1 MKARKLKWY
10 SPLLLLFGAIL
21 SFADPMTDIL
31 TLVKFYRADRKI
43 WFVVG
48 LAFIILP
55 CLVFAIVYS
64 VFRDRDLSQ
73 YSDSRKCGQVFL
85 CGFHPF
91 SCALVRLQGFFHF
104 LKKWLRSNEIV
115 PGDITLASSVGSD
128 DLVTHI
134 DFAVLFE
141 SVVESAPQFII
152 QLYAASVQEEPVEVI
167 QILSLAVSFV
177 SLTWAF
183 TIADEIIH
191 EGHIIPLKI
200 RHKLA
205 LFVTHSFLLSSRL
218 FAVCYFTV
226 SYKWLVLI
234 VLSFHT
240 LVIAVAD
247 NIRYCLEKGSCGI
260 HFGFGSILF
269 VCAHWLRD
277 DLAAQQAEDDGI
289 DTGNRKST
297 VLRLQLFSNV
307 LFVLENLIMILL
319 FYFSEK
325 SNTWYSLPVTV
336 CVCLLGVMGAVI
348 RIALFKFLLLLS
360 DSDRY
365 SDRYSDIEND
375 SNYNETPELNNNDNS
390 PDDAWY
396 VAPTVWL

>member
-1 MKARKLKWY
+1 
-10 SPLLLLFGAIL
+10 
-21 SFADPMTDIL
+21 MTDIL
-31 TLVKFYRADRKI
+31 TLLKFYRADQKI

-55 CLVFAIVYS
+55 CLVFPIIYS

-91 SCALVRLQGFFHF
+91 SCALVRLQGFAYS
-104 LKKWLRSNEIV
+104 LKKWWRSNKIV
-115 PGDITLASSVGSD
+115 PGDITLANSVSD
-128 DLVTHI
+128 DLLTHI

-152 QLYAASVQEEPVEVI
+152 QLYAASLQEEPVEVI
-167 QILSLAVSFV
+167 QIISLSVSFV

-191 EGHIIPLKI
+191 EGHIISLKI

-205 LFVTHSFLLSSRL
+205 LFATHSLLLSGRL
-218 FAVCYFTV
+218 FAICYFAV
-226 SYKWLVLI
+226 SYKWLVLVI
-234 VLSFHT
+234 LSFHT
-240 LVIAVAD
+240 LVIALAD
-247 NIRYCLEKGSCGI
+247 NIRYYQKGLFWI
-260 HFGFGSILF
+260 QLGFGSIF
-269 VCAHWLRD
+269 FICVHWLRD
-277 DLAAQQAEDDGI
+277 DLAAQHADDDNIDPGI
-289 DTGNRKST
+289 RKSNA
-297 VLRLQLFSNV
+297 LRMQLFSNV
-307 LFVLENLIMILL
+307 LFVLENVTMILL
-319 FYFSEK
+319 FYLSEK
-325 SNTWYSLPVTV
+325 SNTWYSLPVTICV
-336 CVCLLGVMGAVI
+336 CVLTVMGALI
-348 RIALFKFLLLLS
+348 RITLFKFLLLLS
-360 DSDRY
+360 DSD

-375 SNYNETPELNNNDNS
+375 SNCNENPELNNDDNS

>member
-31 TLVKFYRADRKI
+31 TLMKFYRADQKI

-55 CLVFAIVYS
+55 CLVFPIIYS

-91 SCALVRLQGFFHF
+91 SCALVRLQGFFYF

-115 PGDITLASSVGSD
+115 PGDITLGKSVRAD

-167 QILSLAVSFV
+167 QILSLVVSFL

-200 RHKLA
+200 RHKLS

-218 FAVCYFTV
+218 FAICYFAV
-226 SYKWLVLI
+226 SYKWLVLV

-247 NIRYCLEKGSCGI
+247 NIRYYQEGSCWI
-260 HFGFGSILF
+260 HLGFGSILF
-269 VCAHWLRD
+269 VCVHWLRD
-277 DLAAQQAEDDGI
+277 DLTAQQPEDDNI
-289 DTGNRKST
+289 DAANRKST

-307 LFVLENLIMILL
+307 LFVLENFIMILL
-319 FYFSEK
+319 FYFSKK

-336 CVCLLGVMGAVI
+336 CVCLLGVIGAVI
-348 RIALFKFLLLLS
+348 RITLFKFLLLLS
-360 DSDRY
+360 DSD

-375 SNYNETPELNNNDNS
+375 SNCNETPEVKNNDNS

>member
-21 SFADPMTDIL
+21 SFADPLTDIL
-31 TLVKFYRADRKI
+31 TLVKFYLADQKI

-48 LAFIILP
+48 LTSVILP
-55 CLVFAIVYS
+55 CLVFPIIYS
-64 VFRDRDLSQ
+64 VFKDRALSQ
-73 YSDSRKCGQVFL
+73 YSDSRKCAQVFL

-91 SCALVRLQGFFHF
+91 SCALVRLQGFVYF
-104 LKKWLRSNEIV
+104 LKKWLRSSEIV
-115 PGDITLASSVGSD
+115 PAGITLANSVDAD

-167 QILSLAVSFV
+167 QIISLPVSFL

-218 FAVCYFTV
+218 FAICYFAV
-226 SYKWLVLI
+226 GYKWLVLV

-240 LVIAVAD
+240 LVIVVAD
-247 NIRYCLEKGSCGI
+247 NIRYCQKGSYWV
-260 HFGFGSILF
+260 HFGFGSVFF
-269 VCAHWLRD
+269 VCVHWLRD
-277 DLAAQQAEDDGI
+277 DLAGQQAEDDDF
-289 DTGNRKST
+289 DTGNRKSR
-297 VLRLQLFSNV
+297 VLRMQLFSNV
-307 LFVLENLIMILL
+307 LFVLENLMMIML
-319 FYFSEK
+319 FYFSER

-348 RIALFKFLLLLS
+348 RITLFKFLLLLS
-360 DSDRY
+360 N

-375 SNYNETPELNNNDNS
+375 SNCNETPELNNDDNS
-390 PDDAWY
+390 PDDGWY
-396 VAPTVWL
+396 VTPTVWL

>member
-31 TLVKFYRADRKI
+31 TLVKFYRADQKI

-48 LAFIILP
+48 LAFVILP
-55 CLVFAIVYS
+55 CLVFPIIYS

-73 YSDSRKCGQVFL
+73 YTDSRKCAQVFL

-91 SCALVRLQGFFHF
+91 SCALVRLQGFVFF
-104 LKKWLRSNEIV
+104 LKKWMRSNEIV
-115 PGDITLASSVGSD
+115 PGDMTLANSVAAD

-141 SVVESAPQFII
+141 SVVESAPQFVI
-152 QLYAASVQEEPVEVI
+152 QLYAASVQEEAVEVI
-167 QILSLAVSFV
+167 QIISLTVSFLSV
-177 SLTWAF
+177 TWAF
-183 TIADEIIH
+183 TIADEVIH
-191 EGHIIPLKI
+191 EGHITSLKI

-218 FAVCYFTV
+218 LAICYFAV
-226 SYKWLVLI
+226 SYKWLVLG

-247 NIRYCLEKGSCGI
+247 NTRYCLKGNCWI
-260 HFGFGSILF
+260 HFGFGSVFFIC
-269 VCAHWLRD
+269 VHWLRD
-277 DLAAQQAEDDGI
+277 DLAAQQVEDDL
-289 DTGNRKST
+289 DTGSKKIAFKM
-297 VLRLQLFSNV
+297 QLFSNV
-307 LFVLENLIMILL
+307 LFVLENLAMILL

-336 CVCLLGVMGAVI
+336 CVCLLGVMGAVT
-348 RIALFKFLLLLS
+348 RITLFNFFLLLS
-360 DSDRY
+360 DSDK
-365 SDRYSDIEND
+365 YSDIGND
-375 SNYNETPELNNNDNS
+375 SNSEAPELNNDDNS
-390 PDDAWY
+390 PDDTWY

>member
-31 TLVKFYRADRKI
+31 TLVKFYRADQKI

-48 LAFIILP
+48 LGFVILP
-55 CLVFAIVYS
+55 CLVFPIIYS

-73 YSDSRKCGQVFL
+73 YTDSRKCGQVFL

-91 SCALVRLQGFFHF
+91 SCALVRLQGFVYF
-104 LKKWLRSNEIV
+104 LKKWMRSNEIV
-115 PGDITLASSVGSD
+115 PGDMTLANSVDAD

-141 SVVESAPQFII
+141 SVVESAPQFVI
-152 QLYAASVQEEPVEVI
+152 QLYAASVQEEAVEVI
-167 QILSLAVSFV
+167 QIISLTVSFLSV
-177 SLTWAF
+177 TWAF
-183 TIADEIIH
+183 TIADEVIH
-191 EGHIIPLKI
+191 EWHIISLKI

-218 FAVCYFTV
+218 LAICYFAV
-226 SYKWLVLI
+226 SYKWLVLG

-247 NIRYCLEKGSCGI
+247 NTRYCLKGNCWI
-260 HFGFGSILF
+260 HFGFGSVFFIC
-269 VCAHWLRD
+269 VHWLRD
-277 DLAAQQAEDDGI
+277 DLAAQQVEDDL
-289 DTGNRKST
+289 DTGSKKIAFKM
-297 VLRLQLFSNV
+297 QLFSNV
-307 LFVLENLIMILL
+307 LFVLENLAMILL

-336 CVCLLGVMGAVI
+336 CVCLLGVMGAVT
-348 RIALFKFLLLLS
+348 RITLFKFFLLLS
-360 DSDRY
+360 DSDK
-365 SDRYSDIEND
+365 YSDIGND
-375 SNYNETPELNNNDNS
+375 SNSGEAPELNNDDNS
-390 PDDAWY
+390 PDDTWY

>member
-31 TLVKFYRADRKI
+31 TLMKFYRADQKI

-55 CLVFAIVYS
+55 CLVFPIIYS

-91 SCALVRLQGFFHF
+91 SCALVRLQGFFYF

-115 PGDITLASSVGSD
+115 PGDITLGKSVRAD

-167 QILSLAVSFV
+167 QILSLVVSFL

-200 RHKLA
+200 RHKLS

-218 FAVCYFTV
+218 FAICYFAV
-226 SYKWLVLI
+226 SYKWLVLV

-247 NIRYCLEKGSCGI
+247 NIRYHQEGSCWI
-260 HFGFGSILF
+260 HLGFGSMLF
-269 VCAHWLRD
+269 VCVHWLRD
-277 DLAAQQAEDDGI
+277 DLTGQQPEDDNI
-289 DTGNRKST
+289 DTANRKST

-307 LFVLENLIMILL
+307 LFVLENFIMILL
-319 FYFSEK
+319 FYFSK
-325 SNTWYSLPVTV
+325 NSNTWYSLPVTV
-336 CVCLLGVMGAVI
+336 CVCLLGVIGAVI
-348 RIALFKFLLLLS
+348 RITLFKFLLLLS
-360 DSDRY
+360 DSD

-375 SNYNETPELNNNDNS
+375 SNCNETPEVKNNDNS
-390 PDDAWY
+390 PDDEWY

>member
-1 MKARKLKWY
+1 MKARRLKWY

-21 SFADPMTDIL
+21 SFADPLTDIL
-31 TLVKFYRADRKI
+31 TLVKFYRADQKI

-48 LAFIILP
+48 LTFVILP
-55 CLVFAIVYS
+55 CLVFPIIYS
-64 VFRDRDLSQ
+64 VFKDRDLSL
-73 YSDSRKCGQVFL
+73 YSDSRKCAQVFL

-91 SCALVRLQGFFHF
+91 SCALVRLQGFVYF

-115 PGDITLASSVGSD
+115 PGGITLANGVVAD

-152 QLYAASVQEEPVEVI
+152 QLYAASVQDEPVDLI
-167 QILSLAVSFV
+167 QIVSLTVSFL

-183 TIADEIIH
+183 TIADEILH

-205 LFVTHSFLLSSRL
+205 LFATHSLLLSSRL
-218 FAVCYFTV
+218 FAICYFAV
-226 SYKWLVLI
+226 SYKWLVLVI
-234 VLSFHT
+234 LSFHT
-240 LVIAVAD
+240 LVIAVTD
-247 NIRYCLEKGSCGI
+247 NIRYCQKGSYWAQL
-260 HFGFGSILF
+260 GFGSIF
-269 VCAHWLRD
+269 FISVHWLRD
-277 DLAAQQAEDDGI
+277 DLAAQQAEDDDI
-289 DTGNRKST
+289 DTGNRKSR
-297 VLRLQLFSNV
+297 VLTMQVFSNV
-307 LFVLENLIMILL
+307 LFVLENLIMITL
-319 FYFSEK
+319 FYFSER
-325 SNTWYSLPVTV
+325 SNTWYSLPLTV
-336 CVCLLGVMGAVI
+336 CVCLLSVIGSVI
-348 RIALFKFLLLLS
+348 RITLFKFLFLLG
-360 DSDRY
+360 DSD

-375 SNYNETPELNNNDNS
+375 SNCNETPEIKNDDDS

>member
-31 TLVKFYRADRKI
+31 TLMKFYRADQKI

-55 CLVFAIVYS
+55 CLVFPIIYS

-91 SCALVRLQGFFHF
+91 SCALVRLQGFFYF

-115 PGDITLASSVGSD
+115 PGDITLGKSVRAD

-167 QILSLAVSFV
+167 QVLSLVVSFL

-200 RHKLA
+200 RHKLS

-218 FAVCYFTV
+218 FAICYFAV
-226 SYKWLVLI
+226 SYKWLVLV

-247 NIRYCLEKGSCGI
+247 NIRCYQEGSCWI
-260 HFGFGSILF
+260 HLGFGSILF
-269 VCAHWLRD
+269 VCVHWLRD
-277 DLAAQQAEDDGI
+277 DLTAQQPEDDNI
-289 DTGNRKST
+289 DTANRKST

-307 LFVLENLIMILL
+307 LFVLENFIMILL
-319 FYFSEK
+319 FYFSKK

-336 CVCLLGVMGAVI
+336 CVCLLGVIGAVI
-348 RIALFKFLLLLS
+348 RITLFKFLLLLS
-360 DSDRY
+360 DSD

-375 SNYNETPELNNNDNS
+375 SNCNETPEVKNNDNS